1 MPALALL
8 SPSSQGQANK
18 WIRAMEAARKVVV
31 LKPSTD
37 PNYLRT
43 LQVGV
48 LVTQLVQQSD
58 NLA

>member
-1 MPALALL
+1 MSGFDSGCCTLVHP
-8 SPSSQGQANK
+8 QGQANK

-43 LQVGV
+43 LQV
-48 LVTQLVQQSD
+48 
-58 NLA
+58 